1 MNNTNLD
8 QTLADLNQIIKNL
21 AEAAHQPVAQEI
33 TQFLEF
39 RAKKSESNNGKGI
52 IWSGDGTTKQILFT
66 HKPDRFFSSESLD
79 LAKEKSISIGGT
91 KIIDS
96 ESLGPSVIKSNLRE
110 VGRLKGLIVDGSVSI
125 NQYVFYNAALDRLGF
140 GTDEPNAAIGIADK
154 GVEVIIGTNEQMHG
168 MIGTFASTDFNV
180 VTGNISRISVKA
192 NGDVTFGNANRNPI
206 QVKVLGK
213 MSIGVEVPD
222 SNVDLHVA
230 GPVRFNNKLHLS
242 ASSPPTQGNYN
253 IGDIVWNDNPSVG
266 QSVGW
271 ICLRAGNPGMWYPFG
286 EIKEQNK

>member
-8 QTLADLNQIIKNL
+8 QTLADLNKIIKDL

-39 RAKKSESNNGKGI
+39 RAKKGESNNGKGV
-52 IWSGDGTTKQILFT
+52 IWSGEGPTKQLTFN
-66 HKPDRFFSSESLD
+66 HKPDRLFSSESID
-79 LAKEKSISIGGT
+79 LAKDKTISIGST
-91 KIIDS
+91 LVLDS
-96 ESLGPSVIKSNLRE
+96 ETLGPSVAKSNLRE

-140 GTDEPNAAIGIADK
+140 GTDEPNAAVGIADQ
-154 GVEVIIGTNEQMHG
+154 GVEVMIGTNDQMHG
-168 MIGTFASTDFNV
+168 MIGTYASTDFDI
-180 VTGNISRISVKA
+180 VTGNVPRISVRS
-192 NGDVTFGNANRNPI
+192 NGDVVFGNPTKSPC

-213 MSIGVEVPD
+213 LSVGVEVPD
-222 SNVDLHVA
+222 STVDLHVA

-242 ASSPPTQGNYN
+242 ASSPPTQGNYS
-253 IGDIVWNDNPSVG
+253 ISDIVWNDNPTVG
-266 QSVGW
+266 QCVGW

>member
-8 QTLADLNQIIKNL
+8 QTLADLNKIIKDL

-39 RAKKSESNNGKGI
+39 RAKKGESNNGKGI
-52 IWSGDGTTKQILFT
+52 IWSGEGTTKQLTFN
-66 HKPDRFFSSESLD
+66 HKPDRLFSSESLD
-79 LAKEKSISIGGT
+79 LAKDKSISIGST
-91 KIIDS
+91 VVLDS

-110 VGRLKGLIVDGSVSI
+110 VGRLKGLIVDGSVAI

-140 GTDEPNAAIGIADK
+140 GTDEPNAAVGIADQ
-154 GVEVIIGTNEQMHG
+154 GVEVMIGTNDQMHG
-168 MIGTFASTDFNV
+168 MIGTYASTDFDI
-180 VTGNISRISVKA
+180 VTGNIPRVSIKS
-192 NGDVTFGNANRNPI
+192 NGDVVFGNPTKTAC

-213 MSIGVEVPD
+213 LSVGIEVPD

-242 ASSPPTQGNYN
+242 ASAPPTQGNYSV
-253 IGDIVWNDNPSVG
+253 GDIVWNDNPSVG
-266 QSVGW
+266 QCIGW
-271 ICLRAGNPGMWYPFG
+271 VCLRAGNPGMWYPFG